1 MSEYLSPCK
10 VNLMLNILGRRPDG
24 FHDLETLFLPVPVYD
39 RIEISREETPF
50 QFTCSTDKIPTG
62 PENLVYRAAM
72 GFFARAQ
79 IEPRGKIHLV
89 KNLPSEAGLGGGSAN
104 AAVTLKSLNQEFG
117 NPLSAND
124 LHELAAPLGS
134 DVPFFLLDAP
144 AIGRGRGEKLI
155 ELPRFKVL
163 ENVWIL
169 LMKPDFGVSTGWAYK
184 ALANYPVHQK
194 GRPGRVEEFV
204 EALSSFTLKEAAP
217 LFYNSLEAPVLAEY
231 PILAEYQ
238 KFLRENGA
246 DVTLMSGSGSTTFAL
261 ISDPAQAKR
270 LPDLLRERFGGNM
283 WIASAK
289 L

>member
-1 MSEYLSPCK
+1 
-10 VNLMLNILGRRPDG
+10 MLNILGRRPDG

-155 ELPRFKVL
+155 ELPRF
-163 ENVWIL
+163 
-169 LMKPDFGVSTGWAYK
+169 
-184 ALANYPVHQK
+184 
-194 GRPGRVEEFV
+194 
-204 EALSSFTLKEAAP
+204 
-217 LFYNSLEAPVLAEY
+217 
-231 PILAEYQ
+231 
-238 KFLRENGA
+238 
-246 DVTLMSGSGSTTFAL
+246 
-261 ISDPAQAKR
+261 
-270 LPDLLRERFGGNM
+270 
-283 WIASAK
+283 
-289 L
+289 